1 MVPKSTKVI
10 NVVVLYQPGTAILNF
25 WCDFFNKGE
34 LLIGVLNTTVST
46 DLSNINVQKF
56 TKLILNKE
64 NLGLAIA
71 LNQGLAAAKDMGASH
86 VMLLDQ
92 DSQPPVGMGHDLAIQ
107 LEALKNTGEPYA
119 AISPT
124 LLDRKAGKELHSS
137 SYVDASINKSIID
150 WPSIATSGTVIDMA
164 ALEMIGDMRDD
175 LFIDGIDHEWC
186 FRARSK
192 GFRIGA
198 SARVTMPHD
207 MGDDGIV
214 IFGRY
219 RPLHR
224 SPVRHYYIVR
234 NTLWLAQLTYIP
246 KKWRTK
252 EVTKLLYRIPVYVL
266 NSSNRAATFK
276 SLFRAFQNWQVP
288 KGGATK

>member
-1 MVPKSTKVI
+1 MVAQVSKLVNI
-10 NVVVLYQPGTAILNF
+10 VVLYEPDRAILNF
-25 WCDFFNKGE
+25 WCDFINKGE
-34 LLIGVLNTTVST
+34 LLIGVLNTTAST
-46 DLSNINVQKF
+46 DLPSIDLLKF
-56 TKLILNKE
+56 TKLILNQE

-71 LNQGLAAAKDMGASH
+71 LNQGLAAAKDIGASH

-92 DSQPPVGMGHDLAIQ
+92 DSQPPVGMGHNLAVR
-107 LEALKNTGEPYA
+107 LETLKNTGKPYA

-124 LLDRKAGKELHSS
+124 LMDRKAGAELHFS
-137 SYVDASINKSIID
+137 SYVDASMNNSIID
-150 WPSIATSGTVIDMA
+150 RPSIATSGTVIDMA
-164 ALEMIGDMRDD
+164 ALEMIGNMRDD

-198 SARVTMPHD
+198 SPRVTMPHD

-214 IFGRY
+214 ISGRY

-234 NTLWLAQLTYIP
+234 NTLWLAQLAYIP
-246 KKWRTK
+246 RKWRAK
-252 EVTKLLYRIPVYVL
+252 EVAKLLYRIPVYFL
-266 NSSNRAATFK
+266 NSSDRAATFK
-276 SLFRAFQNWQVP
+276 SLFRALQNWRLREE
-288 KGGATK
+288 GETR